1 MGTRR
6 NFAPSSHLKNV
17 TYEIRGPIDKRAQ
30 ELEKQGKEI
39 IKLNIG
45 NPALFGFRAPETMIQ
60 AVMENLSQCSG
71 YSVSRGIFPAR
82 EAIVMEAQSK
92 GIINVHV
99 DDVFLGNGVS
109 ELIMMAMEAL
119 LEEGDE
125 VLLPAPDYPLW
136 SAAVV
141 INKAKPVYYS
151 CVDTEPNITE
161 LEKLLTDKTRAIVLV
176 NPNNPTGAVYTEQT
190 IKKSAAF
197 AEKNQLIVFSD
208 EIYDRI
214 LYGGTIHTPIAKF
227 CRQTLCV
234 TLNGLSK
241 VYRAAGF
248 RVGWAVFSGDKS
260 QAIPYMQAMELL
272 CSMRLCSNVPGQWA
286 VQTALGGR
294 QSIYELTADSGRL
307 GKQRNT
313 LNQLISQSQFLSHVE
328 PKGAMYGFIKVNKIP
343 NFNDRKFAMQLLEEK
358 NVLVVPGSSFHVDDP
373 SYFRVT
379 FLPDSETLTDVFGRI
394 ESLLSSLKT

>member
-1 MGTRR
+1 MGRKR

-39 IKLNIG
+39 VKLNIG
-45 NPALFGFRAPETMIQ
+45 NPALFGFKAPETMIQ

-82 EAIVMEAQSK
+82 EAIVMEAQNK
-92 GIINVHV
+92 GIPNVHV

-109 ELIMMAMEAL
+109 ELIMMGMEAL
-119 LEEGDE
+119 LEEGDQ

-141 INKAKPVYYS
+141 INKAVPIYYD
-151 CVDTEPNITE
+151 CLKGDPDVAE
-161 LEKLLTDKTRAIVLV
+161 LEKLLTDKTRAIVLI
-176 NPNNPTGAVYTEQT
+176 NPNNPMGAVYSEET
-190 IKKSAAF
+190 IKKIAAF

-214 LYGGTIHTPIAKF
+214 LYAGAVHTPIAKH
-227 CRQTLCV
+227 CKQTLCV

-241 VYRAAGF
+241 VYRAAGL

-260 QAIPYMQAMELL
+260 DAKNYLQAMELL

-286 VQTALGGR
+286 VQTALGGK
-294 QSIYELTADSGRL
+294 QSIYDLTADSGRL

-313 LNQLISQSQFLSHVE
+313 LNALISGSHFLSHIE
-328 PKGAMYGFIKVNKIP
+328 PKGAMYGFIRVNNIP
-343 NFNDRKFAMQLLEEK
+343 KFNDRKFAMQLLEEK
-358 NVLVVPGSSFHVDDP
+358 NVLVVPGSSFHVQDP
-373 SYFRVT
+373 NYFRVT
-379 FLPDSETLTDVFGRI
+379 FLPDSETLTDVFARI
-394 ESLLSSLKT
+394 ESLLSNLKT